1 MNKKVFYKILIHGF
15 LIAMAVIT
23 LTPFI
28 WLLLSSFKSNIEILA
43 PNQTLFPKEFI
54 VANYDKVNTQ
64 FNFMRYFTN
73 SVFVVG
79 IITVMTSYT
88 SAITGFVLSKY
99 NFKLK
104 KLAFGIVM
112 ATMMLPWCVTIIP
125 RYFII
130 KEIGWLNSYKA
141 LILPAMFSGFG
152 IFMMKQNMES
162 LPNEFLEAARID
174 GANEFFI
181 FHRIVMPMSKNGVFA
196 IAIFQFLW
204 AWEDYLWPYLV
215 ITKPEKQLI
224 AVGLKLF
231 NGQYQTDYGSLF
243 AATVISIIPVIV
255 VYLLLQKRFVEGI
268 ASSGLKG

>member
-1 MNKKVFYKILIHGF
+1 MNKKAFYKVLIHGF

-28 WLLLSSFKSNIEILA
+28 WLLLSSFKSNLEILA
-43 PNQTLFPKEFI
+43 ANQTLFPKEFI
-54 VANYDKVNTQ
+54 FSNYDKVNTQ
-64 FNFMRYFTN
+64 FNFMRYFVN
-73 SVFVVG
+73 SIIVVG
-79 IITVMTSYT
+79 TITVMTSYT
-88 SAITGFVLSKY
+88 SAIAGFVLSKY
-99 NFKLK
+99 NFMLK
-104 KLAFGIVM
+104 KLAFSIVM

-181 FHRIVMPMSKNGVFA
+181 FHRIVIPMSKNGVFA

-215 ITKPEKQLI
+215 ITSPEKQLI

-231 NGQYQTDYGSLF
+231 NGQYQTDYGSMG
-243 AATVISIIPVIV
+243 AALVIATLPTLVLYMCMSGQV
-255 VYLLLQKRFVEGI
+255 QKSLI
-268 ASSGLKG
+268 AGAVKG

>member
-88 SAITGFVLSKY
+88 SAITGFVLS
-99 NFKLK
+99 
-104 KLAFGIVM
+104 
-112 ATMMLPWCVTIIP
+112 
-125 RYFII
+125 
-130 KEIGWLNSYKA
+130 
-141 LILPAMFSGFG
+141 
-152 IFMMKQNMES
+152 
-162 LPNEFLEAARID
+162 
-174 GANEFFI
+174 
-181 FHRIVMPMSKNGVFA
+181 
-196 IAIFQFLW
+196 
-204 AWEDYLWPYLV
+204 
-215 ITKPEKQLI
+215 
-224 AVGLKLF
+224 
-231 NGQYQTDYGSLF
+231 
-243 AATVISIIPVIV
+243 
-255 VYLLLQKRFVEGI
+255 
-268 ASSGLKG
+268 

>member
-1 MNKKVFYKILIHGF
+1 MNTKQFYRILINGF

-28 WLLLSSFKSNIEILA
+28 WLLLSSFKSNLEIMA
-43 PNQTLFPKEFI
+43 QNQTLFPKEFI
-54 VANYDKVNTQ
+54 FSNYDKVNTQ
-64 FNFMRYFTN
+64 FNFMRYFSN
-73 SVFVVG
+73 SVIVVAT
-79 IITVMTSYT
+79 ITVLTSYT
-88 SAITGFVLSKY
+88 SALCGFVLSKY
-99 NFKLK
+99 SFKLK

-112 ATMMLPWCVTIIP
+112 GTMMLPWCVTIIP

-152 IFMMKQNMES
+152 IFMMKQNLETF
-162 LPNEFLEAARID
+162 PNEFLEAARID

-181 FHRIVMPMSKNGVFA
+181 FHRIVLPMNKNGVFS

>member
-1 MNKKVFYKILIHGF
+1 MNKKAFYKILIHGF
-15 LIAMAVIT
+15 LIAMAVMT

-28 WLLLSSFKSNIEILA
+28 WLLLSSFKSNLEILA
-43 PNQTLFPKEFI
+43 ANQTLFPKEFI
-54 VANYDKVNTQ
+54 FSNYDKVNTQ
-64 FNFMRYFTN
+64 FNFMRYFVN
-73 SVFVVG
+73 SIIVVG
-79 IITVMTSYT
+79 TITVMTSYT
-88 SAITGFVLSKY
+88 SAIAGFVLSKY

-104 KLAFGIVM
+104 KLAFSIVM

-181 FHRIVMPMSKNGVFA
+181 FHRIVIPMSKNGVFA

-215 ITKPEKQLI
+215 ITTPEKQLI